1 MKKCYANNIYIKFS
15 FIKEMNKLHTT
26 IALVF
31 IILLGS
37 IYISTRLEVPQKISE
52 AITQNKKT
60 LPPPAVPPQDS
71 STKSASSAT
80 GGSESGSQSSQ
91 NPLPFQGCELR
102 TISYGLKNFEK
113 NSICK
118 TYQDTNCIEKTIDCA
133 VSVKNLDYETSGEFE
148 IIFKYTF
155 EDSQETYSTTSETK
169 NVPQRE
175 TEKFSNSA
183 ILSGA
188 DASREITCNFEV
200 GSAPKKEVCF

>member
-1 MKKCYANNIYIKFS
+1 
-15 FIKEMNKLHTT
+15 MNKLPAI

-31 IILLGS
+31 IILLGAV
-37 IYISTRLEVPQKISE
+37 YILIRLEVPQKISE
-52 AITQNKKT
+52 EITQNKKA
-60 LPPPAVPPQDS
+60 LPPSKVPPQDS
-71 STKSASSAT
+71 SAEYQTPPLPSADSAT

-113 NSICK
+113 NSICS
-118 TYQDTNCIEKTIDCA
+118 TYQDTDCVEKTIGCS

-155 EDSQETYSTTSETK
+155 EDSQETYSTNSETK
-169 NVPQRE
+169 NVPSGE

-183 ILSGA
+183 VLSGA